1 VPTPDL
7 RHDYAIETFSF
18 DDDDDDNPMHEN
30 GMTTQPA
37 RRMVATPWSGDD

>member
-7 RHDYAIETFSF
+7 RHAYAIETFSF

-30 GMTTQPA
+30 DMTTQPA
-37 RRMVATPWSGDD
+37 RPMVATPWSGDD